1 MIDNSSSIDESQLES
16 DKLVKSYERSINNHD
31 NPEKISIFET
41 LKINKMEWLYEKF
54 LFTIL
59 NSDYCSYIIEVL
71 ADKAKRFFPNGERK
85 ITNLK
90 REKFTDNNN
99 KNRVDLYF
107 EVGKTIVLM
116 ELKVRGGCRKHQLA
130 DYYFDIKNKTG
141 NDQMICI
148 FYITPTGEIP
158 ENSDA
163 LVYSKDSQK
172 MLIHDDANNANLFSI
187 SYSDL
192 IKKLPSQYTESS
204 KTMGRLI
211 NEFKILCGHTI
222 KKNIDEVKAFHIAY
236 LNCLREKLSSS
247 LARSGQD
254 GLVVVDDSECFSE
267 NFGLNNKSEFYQS
280 VSLKP
285 KNTDERR
292 NWKLCFEVGYSC
304 LSGNKVDKNHLRILY
319 GIKRIKNSGQPLKTD
334 IEKMFMPFLES
345 NFDKGLYWN
354 GDDTDLKDTKKRWRI
369 TSGSASRHTNNDW
382 WLIAH
387 IADWMENILCS
398 CKVDD
403 ELTDPQIVAN
413 WMIEDFL
420 AILDYQKATKTI
432 NH

>member
-1 MIDNSSSIDESQLES
+1 MIDSSSIGNTSQSEF
-16 DKLVKSYERSINNHD
+16 DNLVDSYECTIKNRENFK
-31 NPEKISIFET
+31 KISIFEV
-41 LKINKMEWLYEKF
+41 LKINKWEWLYEKF
-54 LFTIL
+54 LLTIL
-59 NSDYCSYIIEVL
+59 DSDYRSNIIEVL
-71 ADKAKRFFPNGERK
+71 ADKAKRFFPIDERN
-85 ITNLK
+85 ISYLK
-90 REKFTDNNN
+90 SEKYTDSYN
-99 KNRVDLYF
+99 KDRVDLYF

-130 DYYFDIKNKTG
+130 DYYFDIKNKAG
-141 NDQMICI
+141 NDQMVCI
-148 FYITPTGEIP
+148 FYLTPTGEMP
-158 ENSDA
+158 EDSEA
-163 LVYSKDSQK
+163 LVYSKDPQK
-172 MLIHDDANNANLFSI
+172 RLIHDNANNANLFSI

-204 KTMGRLI
+204 KSMNRLI

-222 KKNIDEVKAFHIAY
+222 NRDIDEVKAFHIAY
-236 LNCLREKLSSS
+236 LKCLREKLSNS

-254 GLVVVDDSECFSE
+254 GLVVVDDSEYSP
-267 NFGLNNKSEFYQS
+267 NYLVLNNKSEFYQS

-285 KNTDERR
+285 KEAAHEK

-319 GIKRIKNSGQPLKTD
+319 GIKRIKNSGQPLNTK
-334 IEKMFMPFLES
+334 IETLFKPFLKS
-345 NFDKGLYWN
+345 NMEKGLYWN
-354 GDDTDLKDTKKRWRI
+354 GDDEDLKDLKNKWKITKG
-369 TSGSASRHTNNDW
+369 TADRHINKDW

-413 WMIEDFL
+413 WMIEDFI
-420 AILDYQKATKTI
+420 AVLDYQKATKTI